1 MSTPIES
8 LELQIQSSSTS
19 AINGIDALSASL
31 SKLKNATKGG
41 LGLLSLSNHI
51 KDFNNN
57 LDNSSLYKIDML
69 INSLSKLSQFK
80 DLKISSTIGNQLK
93 NITSVTANVTDL
105 DLSNMDRLYSS
116 LNLLSNMG
124 NAKGLKSIINQL
136 ERLPKLVNVLNSLN
150 WDRFTNQ
157 LRTLS
162 SEFEQLNN
170 KLNSVSNVVNK
181 FPANFSKLSTSINEV
196 GKTYNNAS
204 FSWINFWAKVRIV
217 KNIIKKAANLIGTWV
232 SESNRYVENLNLF
245 DATMGKYAESSK
257 QYAEKIGDL
266 MGIDPGE
273 WMRSE
278 GVFNTIITGFGVVS
292 DRANIMS
299 KNLTQLGYDLSSFFN
314 ISFADSM
321 QKLTSGISGELEP
334 LRRLGYDLSQARLKA
349 VALSLG
355 IDKSFN
361 SMTQA
366 EKAQLRYYAIMKQVT
381 VAQGDM
387 ARTLNAPANQL
398 RILQAQV
405 IQVSRALGNVF
416 IPVLTA
422 VLPYIIAFVK
432 LIRMAINAIASLF
445 GFKLPEF
452 DYSGIK
458 AGSDAVG
465 SLGDNANDAGKGL
478 GKAAKGAEKL
488 KNALLG
494 IDELNIISENK
505 GASGGAGG
513 GGVGG
518 IGGSDFGFEL
528 PTYDFFKNIV
538 SSKVDEII
546 DIIKKSMT
554 EIEVVLGTFLL
565 VLGTILVVSG
575 VNIPVGLGLMAIG
588 AAELVKT
595 IVVNWNSMSDNLAK
609 VLTIITAGLS
619 SFFFTIGL
627 ILALSGNLPLGIAL
641 MVLGATSFVTAIVI
655 NWKFLQSNIKNII
668 SILETIIGVA
678 FLTIGAILTF
688 SGSNIPLGV
697 GLLAV
702 GALKIVSAIA
712 LNWNIM
718 PNNIKKIVN
727 KINNILSIA
736 LLTIGAILVFT
747 GVKLPLGVGLLAT
760 GAIGLAN
767 SVMLDKN
774 TILNMFTNI
783 LKKIGIILGSALLA
797 IGMLLVLSGVM
808 LPLGIGLIVS
818 GLAVGAA
825 GIALNWGKITD
836 WIKGE
841 LTNIMRVVGW
851 GMAGLGTILLMFGMI
866 PLGLKL
872 IAAGAGVLIGSLFT
886 SPPATNK
893 DITSEIHNFLEE
905 GKKAGKEFG
914 INFKT
919 GLNDGL
925 YSLDNDIASKINN
938 SSNYINPVNV
948 EIKDNSDNW
957 FKNISNLINNKTKDL
972 EVKTPVKLEK
982 KEWSTV
988 KNWIGNIQPV
998 QQKVELEK
1006 SKWSTVKNWVGH
1018 IPTLS
1023 QGISLLKS
1031 GWSTVKNWVG
1041 YIPVVS
1047 QGVSLFKSGW
1057 NTVKSW
1063 IGDHTVSTGISLY
1076 KSGWKTISSWVGNK
1090 VSVDVSL
1097 RKDGWF
1103 SLKSFFGLSSGG
1115 YDTGHGFKLFKK
1127 GGFINSNG
1135 KSGFWKSIPMYR
1147 NGTANA
1153 GLHGSL
1159 FVAGEAGAEMVG
1171 HINGQ
1176 TEVLNQSQIKL
1187 AMRSAVISGMAQF
1200 TGYFKAIYNQIAAGA
1215 NAMVH
1220 SILINTEVLS
1230 AAIIKGYQYDP
1241 TNSLSQT
1248 VYDDSQKAYNRFIS
1262 NESMARTMREFYKEY
1277 VEPTLR
1283 EIASDTKRQADKE
1296 EQTIVQIGN
1305 RTITDAVVTQ
1315 KRANGFVFDE

>member
-361 SMTQA
+361 NMTQA

-445 GFKLPEF
+445 GFKLR
-452 DYSGIK
+452 
-458 AGSDAVG
+458 
-465 SLGDNANDAGKGL
+465 
-478 GKAAKGAEKL
+478 
-488 KNALLG
+488 
-494 IDELNIISENK
+494 SEEH
-505 GASGGAGG
+505 
-513 GGVGG
+513 V
-518 IGGSDFGFEL
+518 
-528 PTYDFFKNIV
+528 
-538 SSKVDEII
+538 
-546 DIIKKSMT
+546 
-554 EIEVVLGTFLL
+554 
-565 VLGTILVVSG
+565 
-575 VNIPVGLGLMAIG
+575 
-588 AAELVKT
+588 
-595 IVVNWNSMSDNLAK
+595 
-609 VLTIITAGLS
+609 
-619 SFFFTIGL
+619 
-627 ILALSGNLPLGIAL
+627 
-641 MVLGATSFVTAIVI
+641 
-655 NWKFLQSNIKNII
+655 
-668 SILETIIGVA
+668 
-678 FLTIGAILTF
+678 
-688 SGSNIPLGV
+688 
-697 GLLAV
+697 
-702 GALKIVSAIA
+702 
-712 LNWNIM
+712 
-718 PNNIKKIVN
+718 
-727 KINNILSIA
+727 
-736 LLTIGAILVFT
+736 
-747 GVKLPLGVGLLAT
+747 
-760 GAIGLAN
+760 
-767 SVMLDKN
+767 
-774 TILNMFTNI
+774 
-783 LKKIGIILGSALLA
+783 
-797 IGMLLVLSGVM
+797 
-808 LPLGIGLIVS
+808 
-818 GLAVGAA
+818 
-825 GIALNWGKITD
+825 
-836 WIKGE
+836 
-841 LTNIMRVVGW
+841 
-851 GMAGLGTILLMFGMI
+851 
-866 PLGLKL
+866 
-872 IAAGAGVLIGSLFT
+872 
-886 SPPATNK
+886 
-893 DITSEIHNFLEE
+893 
-905 GKKAGKEFG
+905 
-914 INFKT
+914 
-919 GLNDGL
+919 
-925 YSLDNDIASKINN
+925 
-938 SSNYINPVNV
+938 
-948 EIKDNSDNW
+948 
-957 FKNISNLINNKTKDL
+957 
-972 EVKTPVKLEK
+972 
-982 KEWSTV
+982 
-988 KNWIGNIQPV
+988 
-998 QQKVELEK
+998 
-1006 SKWSTVKNWVGH
+1006 
-1018 IPTLS
+1018 
-1023 QGISLLKS
+1023 
-1031 GWSTVKNWVG
+1031 
-1041 YIPVVS
+1041 
-1047 QGVSLFKSGW
+1047 
-1057 NTVKSW
+1057 
-1063 IGDHTVSTGISLY
+1063 
-1076 KSGWKTISSWVGNK
+1076 
-1090 VSVDVSL
+1090 
-1097 RKDGWF
+1097 
-1103 SLKSFFGLSSGG
+1103 
-1115 YDTGHGFKLFKK
+1115 
-1127 GGFINSNG
+1127 
-1135 KSGFWKSIPMYR
+1135 
-1147 NGTANA
+1147 
-1153 GLHGSL
+1153 
-1159 FVAGEAGAEMVG
+1159 
-1171 HINGQ
+1171 
-1176 TEVLNQSQIKL
+1176 
-1187 AMRSAVISGMAQF
+1187 
-1200 TGYFKAIYNQIAAGA
+1200 
-1215 NAMVH
+1215 
-1220 SILINTEVLS
+1220 
-1230 AAIIKGYQYDP
+1230 
-1241 TNSLSQT
+1241 
-1248 VYDDSQKAYNRFIS
+1248 
-1262 NESMARTMREFYKEY
+1262 
-1277 VEPTLR
+1277 
-1283 EIASDTKRQADKE
+1283 
-1296 EQTIVQIGN
+1296 
-1305 RTITDAVVTQ
+1305 
-1315 KRANGFVFDE
+1315 